1 MYIYNLTAVID
12 EGVFEAWQQWLAHS
26 YLPAVNA
33 SALVD
38 NVQIMRVLDSTDRH
52 YAIHHEI
59 STAAK
64 LSVFLEEK
72 MPQLLEEA
80 AATFGEKA
88 LFFGTRLMI
97 SNEGSI

>member
-59 STAAK
+59 SSSSK
-64 LSVFLEEK
+64 LSSFLEEK

-97 SNEGSI
+97 SDEGSI

>member
-38 NVQIMRVLDSTDRH
+38 NMQIMRVLDSTDRH

-64 LSVFLEEK
+64 LSAFRRENATTFRRGCCYFWREGTFLWDK
-72 MPQLLEEA
+72 
-80 AATFGEKA
+80 
-88 LFFGTRLMI
+88 I
-97 SNEGSI
+97 DD

>member
-26 YLPAVNA
+26 YLPAVNT

-59 STAAK
+59 SSAAN
-64 LSVFLEEK
+64 LSAFLSK
-72 MPQLLEEA
+72 TISKFSRIFAHLVEA
-80 AATFGEKA
+80 
-88 LFFGTRLMI
+88 
-97 SNEGSI
+97 

>member
-26 YLPAVNA
+26 YLPAVNT

-59 STAAK
+59 SSAAN
-64 LSVFLEEK
+64 LSAFFRRENTR
-72 MPQLLEEA
+72 
-80 AATFGEKA
+80 TFGRGGCY
-88 LFFGTRLMI
+88 FWR
-97 SNEGSI
+97 EGSLLWDKIDD

>member
-12 EGVFEAWQQWLAHS
+12 ESVFEAWQQWLAHS

-59 STAAK
+59 GSAANLSAFLYSFLGYTRFFVFYVTAQK
-64 LSVFLEEK
+64 HILMSVAIFSLYI
-72 MPQLLEEA
+72 
-80 AATFGEKA
+80 F
-88 LFFGTRLMI
+88 
-97 SNEGSI
+97 

>member
-38 NVQIMRVLDSTDRH
+38 NVQIMRVLDSNDRH

-59 STAAK
+59 SSAAK
-64 LSVFLEEK
+64 LSAFLEEK

-97 SNEGSI
+97 SDEGSF

>member
-12 EGVFEAWQQWLAHS
+12 ESVFEAWQQWLAHS

-59 STAAK
+59 SSAAK
-64 LSVFLEEK
+64 LSAFLEEK
-72 MPQLLEEA
+72 IPQLLEEA

>member
-12 EGVFEAWQQWLAHS
+12 EGVFEAWQQWLVHS
-26 YLPAVNA
+26 YLPAVNT

-59 STAAK
+59 SSAAK
-64 LSVFLEEK
+64 LSAFLEEK